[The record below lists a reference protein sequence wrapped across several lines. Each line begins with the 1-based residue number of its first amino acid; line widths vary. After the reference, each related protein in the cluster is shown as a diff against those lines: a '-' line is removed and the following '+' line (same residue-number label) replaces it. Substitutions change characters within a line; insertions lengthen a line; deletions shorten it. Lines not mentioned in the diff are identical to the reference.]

1 MRLGADRPGLVL
13 RLAGPRDPAPPVL
26 RPPDPSVDIWRDNA
40 GEVCAYAYSIAGRH
54 CMDWPAIARFCFD
67 EPGDTVLA
75 WAAPGVAAHAI
86 ERVHRRGVVPAALQ
100 RLGFETLHASAV
112 SLPAGVVGFLGHAG
126 AGKSTL
132 ARAFTAV
139 SGAYPWADD
148 TLILAV
154 DEAETA
160 AVPIPFD
167 VGLRPSSARHFGDVA
182 SGIITASDGP
192 APLAA
197 LMMLE
202 RGSPS
207 IAATPLDARN
217 AFGSVLPHA
226 CTFSM
231 TDAIRRRQMV
241 EHYLTLAAQV
251 PVFRL
256 AYPTDF
262 AALADVVDLIARTV
276 SSGAGVGR

>member
-1 MRLGADRPGLVL
+1 VRLGEDRPGLVL
-13 RLAGPRDPAPPVL
+13 RPAGPTDPAPPVL
-26 RPPDPSVDIWRDNA
+26 RPPDPSVDVWRDNT
-40 GEVCAYAYSIAGRH
+40 GEVCAYAYSVGGRH
-54 CMDWPAIARFCFD
+54 CMDWPALARFCFD

-112 SLPAGVVGFLGHAG
+112 RLPAGVVGFLGQAG

-132 ARAFTAV
+132 ARAFAAV
-139 SGAYPWADD
+139 AGADPWADD
-148 TLILAV
+148 TLVLAV
-154 DEAETA
+154 EDDETA

-167 VGLRPSSARHFGDVA
+167 VGLRPSSARHFGEEP
-182 SGIITASDGP
+182 SGVITASGGP

-202 RGSPS
+202 RGSAS
-207 IAATPLDARN
+207 ILATPLDARD
-217 AFGSVLPHA
+217 AFESVLPHA

-231 TDAIRRRQMV
+231 TDAVRRRQMV
-241 EHYLTLAAQV
+241 QHYLTLAARV

-262 AALADVVDLIARTV
+262 GALPAVVDVVAGTV
-276 SSGAGVGR
+276 SRTGVGR

>member
-1 MRLGADRPGLVL
+1 M
-13 RLAGPRDPAPPVL
+13 L
-26 RPPDPSVDIWRDNA
+26 RPPDPSVDVWRDNA
-40 GEVCAYAYSIAGRH
+40 GGVCAYAYSVNGRH
-54 CMDWPAIARFCFD
+54 CMDWPAIGRFCFD

-100 RLGFETLHASAV
+100 RLGFETLHASGV
-112 SLPAGVVGFLGHAG
+112 RLRAGVVGFLGHAG

-139 SGAYPWADD
+139 AGVSPWADD
-148 TLILAV
+148 TLIVAL
-154 DEAETA
+154 DDDETA

-167 VGLRPSSARHFGDVA
+167 VGLRPSSARHFGEDA
-182 SGIITASDGP
+182 SGVITATGGR

-207 IAATPLDARN
+207 ILATRLDARD
-217 AFGSVLPHA
+217 AFECVLPHA

-231 TDAIRRRQMV
+231 NDADRRRQMV

-262 AALADVVDLIARTV
+262 GALPEVVDVVAGAVSRQVGVAR
-276 SSGAGVGR
+276 